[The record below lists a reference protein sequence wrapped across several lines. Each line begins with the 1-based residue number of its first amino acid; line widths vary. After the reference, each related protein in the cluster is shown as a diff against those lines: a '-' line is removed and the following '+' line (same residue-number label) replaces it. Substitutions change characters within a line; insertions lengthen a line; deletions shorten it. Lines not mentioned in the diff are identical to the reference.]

1 MPKISYISGI
11 LADGNPKKRPNKN
24 QTSNKKHILGS
35 LGFFKC
41 PNNKVTK
48 SEVSDKT
55 DLRLTN
61 IIQGVESWIFQSS
74 RKSGSRATQNMVQT
88 LFKQGVGMLPKI
100 RHSRSMYFGPN

>member
-1 MPKISYISGI
+1 MEI
-11 LADGNPKKRPNKN
+11 LKKTIKTKRV
-24 QTSNKKHILGS
+24 KKPHIVGCLV
-35 LGFFKC
+35 FFKC
-41 PNNKVTK
+41 PSNKVTK

>member
-11 LADGNPKKRPNKN
+11 LADGNPKKHPIKTKRV
-24 QTSNKKHILGS
+24 KKPHIVGCLV
-35 LGFFKC
+35 FFKC
-41 PNNKVTK
+41 PSNKVTK

-74 RKSGSRATQNMVQT
+74 RKSGSRATQNMALSHT
-88 LFKQGVGMLPKI
+88 FTKCD
-100 RHSRSMYFGPN
+100 SMQPRTSI